1 MRDLRMTFL
10 PQFRQCV
17 EAGSYSFMCSYNRYT
32 LFLDFSVDN
41 SAMNWST
48 RGPVF
53 KRLEFRN
60 NCTKSSICFFAK
72 HYQCGAPCKNSGR
85 NFPSSSIEALSEFE
99 LSQCRP
105 RRTVFSTNIWGFFF
119 RINGVPACAN
129 EWLLTDLL
137 RNEWGFDGYV
147 VSDEGAIEWML
158 IFHNYTDTIRETAAE
173 AVNAGNVK
181 IKRIQER
188 YKNTW
193 RLNVN

>member
-32 LFLDFSVDN
+32 LFLDFSVDKG
-41 SAMNWST
+41 ST

-53 KRLEFRN
+53 KRFEFRN
-60 NCTKSSICFFAK
+60 NCSKSSVCFFAK
-72 HYQCGAPCKNSGR
+72 HYQCGAPCKNSLDGIFLVLR
-85 NFPSSSIEALSEFE
+85 LSLYQSLNC
-99 LSQCRP
+99 LSADLEGQCFLL
-105 RRTVFSTNIWGFFF
+105 TLVIFF

-181 IKRIQER
+181 IKRIQQR
-188 YKNTW
+188 YKNT
-193 RLNVN
+193 